1 MDYFKMFYTGIGG
14 LGLFFLGMKFLS
26 EGLQSIA
33 GDFIKRL
40 IRAVTSNRFV
50 AVIVGLAVTTIV
62 QSSSVSTVMVVGLV
76 NAGLMNLTQAIG
88 VIFGANIGT
97 TITGWILTVK
107 IGKYGLLLVGLG
119 IFPML
124 FSRHDG
130 RQSLGRT
137 IVALGLVFYGLET
150 MSDAFKPLRHN
161 QDFLSAMQY
170 FHAGSLISILGCVI
184 MGCVL
189 TWLVQSSSAMLG
201 ITIALASTGS
211 ITYQTAAAL
220 VLGENI
226 GTTITAQLAAIGGNV
241 SARRAALSHALFN
254 VSGVFVMIVLFNQY
268 ITLIDYL
275 MPGNPDFVDTDGSKP
290 LIAAHIALGHTLFN
304 VTATLLALPFLN
316 HLAALVTRI
325 FPDTDE
331 LEKTHFKYIRGTGS
345 ISSGVSINMA
355 SLELENMGR
364 IVHGALSSARAY
376 VLSEKKDREAFA
388 EVRRIEDLTDVMQK
402 ELTDFI
408 CQALEGSLS
417 LEQTQEAYSIIR
429 AADELESIADQAL
442 SLCKYRERL
451 FAYEQKLSTEAQ
463 TQLLNF
469 IDLVQ
474 AFFFELISDIKSL
487 KNSTAPDHY
496 SETVAKINAE
506 AEILRE
512 RHLERMAA
520 GICDPL
526 TAMTFS
532 DMIVALRRIKN
543 HSINFIEAASFKL
556 SQQKKRELIA
566 ATN

>member
-50 AVIVGLAVTTIV
+50 AVIVGLSVTTIV

-124 FSRHDG
+124 FSRQDG
-130 RQSLGRT
+130 RQSFGRT
-137 IVALGLVFYGLET
+137 VVALGLVFYGLET

-161 QDFLSAMQY
+161 QDFLAAMQY
-170 FHAGSLISILGCVI
+170 FHAGSLISIIGCVI
-184 MGCVL
+184 MGCIL

-254 VSGVFVMIVLFNQY
+254 VSGVCVMIAFFHQY

-275 MPGNPDFVDTDGSKP
+275 MPGDPDMLNADGSKP

-325 FPDTDE
+325 FPDTEE

-364 IVHGALSSARAY
+364 IVHDALSSARTY

-402 ELTDFI
+402 
-408 CQALEGSLS
+408 
-417 LEQTQEAYSIIR
+417 
-429 AADELESIADQAL
+429 
-442 SLCKYRERL
+442 
-451 FAYEQKLSTEAQ
+451 
-463 TQLLNF
+463 
-469 IDLVQ
+469 
-474 AFFFELISDIKSL
+474 
-487 KNSTAPDHY
+487 
-496 SETVAKINAE
+496 
-506 AEILRE
+506 
-512 RHLERMAA
+512 
-520 GICDPL
+520 
-526 TAMTFS
+526 
-532 DMIVALRRIKN
+532 
-543 HSINFIEAASFKL
+543 
-556 SQQKKRELIA
+556 
-566 ATN
+566 